1 MQVKRKSLVTSEG
14 AAVMAAVLGRL
25 IVALAGGL
33 LAVLAIENFTTL
45 MIEVPLTVF
54 GWHAPIL
61 PLGVVVLLSCLLGA
75 LLLYSVSVLS
85 ALRDRRALAKLRR
98 RVAELEQAQGA
109 LTPQRSAPSLTA
121 PLLAIQAKQPPTL
134 PSASKRMRWD
144 ATRLFAGHA
153 SKR

>member
-45 MIEVPLTVF
+45 MIEVPLTAF

-61 PLGVVVLLSCLLGA
+61 PLGVVLLLSCLLGA

-144 ATRLFAGHA
+144 A
-153 SKR
+153 